1 MADPEGVAEAPPGDL
16 PDRRLRD
23 GFHARRVSL
32 ATATSVRRA
41 LDALVAD
48 ELVVRRDGV
57 YRVANPFFVAWLRQA
72 G

>member
-1 MADPEGVAEAPPGDL
+1 MAGPEGGPSGDL

-57 YRVANPFFVAWLRQA
+57 YRVVNPFFAAWLRQA

>member
-1 MADPEGVAEAPPGDL
+1 M
-16 PDRRLRD
+16 
-23 GFHARRVSL
+23 SL

-57 YRVANPFFVAWLRQA
+57 YRVVNPFFAAWLRQA